1 MENIEKLQSIFER
14 HETLKALGLSLIE
27 THAMEWLTLQD
38 DISDILKE
46 FESEYEEEEIGLKL
60 DRSNKAQEIKDEHSN
75 ADKLRMALDKHFI
88 ERIKSQ
94 AQLKVSID
102 HIKRKYSSLWKY
114 HDMAKK
120 IVYK

>member
-1 MENIEKLQSIFER
+1 MENIDKLQSIFER
-14 HETLKALGLSLIE
+14 HETLKGKGLSLTE

-38 DISDILKE
+38 DLSDILKE

-60 DRSNKAQEIKDEHSN
+60 DRSNKAEEIKHEHSN
-75 ADKLRMALDKHFI
+75 ADKLRMALDKYFI
-88 ERIKSQ
+88 ERIKAQ